1 MTDESIAS
9 GTTRPQENETIVLGG
24 GCFWCVEAVFSSLD
38 GVKDIRPGYTGGHVQ
53 SPTYAQICD
62 ANTGHVEVAAITFD
76 PARLSLDDVFNVFFA
91 THDPT
96 TVDRQG
102 NDVGPQY
109 ASAIFWA
116 SDAQRKQAQAF
127 VDKLTAENVFAAPV
141 VTQLRPLEKFW
152 PAEDYHQD
160 YFARNPNQGYCKVVI
175 APKVAKMREKFASRL
190 VQAPRT

>member
-1 MTDESIAS
+1 MTDQRAVS
-9 GTTRPQENETIVLGG
+9 GMSQSPPTQTIVLGG
-24 GCFWCVEAVFSSLD
+24 GCFWCVEAVFAKLA
-38 GVKDIRPGYTGGHVQ
+38 GVTAIQSGYTGGHVEQ
-53 SPTYAQICD
+53 PTYAQVCE

-76 PARLSLDDVFNVFFA
+76 PARLSLDDIFNVFFA

-116 SDAQRKQAQAF
+116 DAEQRDHAQAF
-127 VDKLTAENVFAAPV
+127 IDKLTAEHVFDAPI

-152 PAEDYHQD
+152 PAEDYHRD
-160 YFARNPNQGYCKVVI
+160 YFARNPNQGYCQVVI
-175 APKVAKMREKFASRL
+175 APKVAKMRQKFASKL
-190 VQAPRT
+190 SS

>member
-1 MTDESIAS
+1 MTDQSSAS
-9 GTTRPQENETIVLGG
+9 AGAPSQSNETIVLGG
-24 GCFWCVEAVFSSLD
+24 GCFWCVEAVFSNLD
-38 GVKDIRPGYTGGHVQ
+38 GVVDIRPGYTGGHVQ
-53 SPTYAQICD
+53 NPTYAQVCD
-62 ANTGHVEVAAITFD
+62 ANTGHVEVAAVTFD

-116 SDAQRKQAQAF
+116 STAQREQAQAF
-127 VDKLTAENVFAAPV
+127 IDKLTAEGVFSAPV
-141 VTQLRPLEKFW
+141 VTQVRPLEKFW
-152 PAEDYHQD
+152 PAEDYHRD
-160 YFARNPNQGYCKVVI
+160 YFARNPNQGYCQVVI

-190 VQAPRT
+190 AR